1 MLSYEPGMLVRSLA
15 GHDKGKLY
23 IIIEERDQMLL
34 LSDGKIRTME
44 RPKTKKVMHGPA
56 DQRKAG
62 REGNDGYFHPFIHK
76 KISERTHVKGIQ
88 KGGTA
93 CQRLT

>member
-34 LSDGKIRTME
+34 LSDGEIRTMA
-44 RPKTKKVMHGPA
+44 RPKAKKVMHVQLIKEKLEEKEMT
-56 DQRKAG
+56 DISIRS
-62 REGNDGYFHPFIHK
+62 FIK
-76 KISERTHVKGIQ
+76 KYQ
-88 KGGTA
+88 KEHM
-93 CQRLT
+93 

>member
-34 LSDGKIRTME
+34 LRTG
-44 RPKTKKVMHGPA
+44 RSGLWRGQKQKKSCMS
-56 DQRKAG
+56 R
-62 REGNDGYFHPFIHK
+62 
-76 KISERTHVKGIQ
+76 
-88 KGGTA
+88 
-93 CQRLT
+93 

>member
-34 LSDGKIRTME
+34 LSDGE
-44 RPKTKKVMHGPA
+44 RSGLWRGRKRKKSHAM
-56 DQRKAG
+56 
-62 REGNDGYFHPFIHK
+62 
-76 KISERTHVKGIQ
+76 SS
-88 KGGTA
+88 
-93 CQRLT
+93 

>member
-23 IIIEERDQMLL
+23 YNRRKR
-34 LSDGKIRTME
+34 SDASAFGRE
-44 RPKTKKVMHGPA
+44 DPDYGEAENKKSHACPA